1 MNNKIEEIIRDEEAV
16 WEQRKLG
23 DNIVEYTEKTT
34 ENNQYPVLTSS
45 RKGIFFQTDYYD
57 GNQIASADNTGYNIV
72 PYGYFT
78 YRHMSDDE
86 IFHFNI
92 NDIAENGIVSTL
104 YPVFTTDENLDSRYL
119 QYQLNYGREF
129 SRYAI
134 LQKQGGSRTYMY
146 LNKLRN
152 LYLTVPTAIEE
163 QKKISEYF
171 TNLDHLITLHQR
183 KCEETKI
190 LKKYMLQKMFPQNGQ
205 KVPEIRFKGFT
216 EDWEQRKLNEIADKV
231 SEKNKNNEFSEPFT
245 NSAEQGIISQKDYFD
260 REIVNNENLNGYY
273 IVRNDD
279 FIYNPR
285 ISVTA
290 PVGPIN
296 RNRLGRNGVMSPLY
310 TVFRTHDIDNLYLEF
325 YFKTTKWHRFMKL
338 NGDSGARFDRF
349 TISSTQFMEMP
360 IPYPTLEEQQKIG
373 EYFDSLDNLITLHQ
387 RISLYFFKINTFV
400 WEQRKLN
407 EIADKVSEKN
417 KNNEFSEPFT
427 NSAEQGIISQKDYF
441 DREIVNNENLN
452 GYYIVRNDDFIYNP
466 RISVTAPVGP
476 INRNRLGRNGVM
488 SPLYTVFRTHDI
500 DNLYLEFYFKTTKWH
515 RFMKL
520 NGDSGARFDRFTISS
535 TQFMEMPIPYPTLE
549 EQQKIGEYFD
559 SLDNL
564 ITLHQRKPYFWNK
577 FIVIDWEQRKLGDI
591 SSLITKGSTPKDKS
605 GTGEVNFIKVE
616 NINDFSGDI
625 VSMSK
630 ISLEEHQGY
639 LKRSQLQE
647 GDILFSIA
655 GTLGRVTSVN
665 KAILP
670 ANTNQA
676 LSIIRLK
683 EGNLEYV
690 KTCLKG
696 NVVAD
701 FIRRNPTIGAQPNL
715 SLEQV
720 SNLEIEIPSEAEQ
733 EKIGLYFSNLD
744 NLITLHHHKL
754 FIINGLKLFT
764 VIQCK
769 YYSLLN
775 ILIKNKNTKEA
786 KLMPE
791 LERVIEEK
799 LIDQL
804 VYGDSQ
810 WTYREDL
817 KTEEDLWR
825 NFKYILEQNNK
836 DRLNGESLSDAE
848 FEQVKNQLQFSSFY
862 KAGEWLVGENGKVMV
877 HVQRDTEKL
886 HLVVMNHEHIAG
898 GSSVYEVINQ
908 YSALKDED
916 DYYTVSRNRRFDVTL
931 MINGLPMIH
940 IELKNRQHSYMDGFN
955 QIKKYISE
963 GKFTGIFS
971 AVQMFVVSNGVDT
984 KYFAAASDTD
994 LNAKFMSGWVDEK
1007 NNPVSDYLDFAKS
1020 VLRIPEAHEMIAR
1033 YTVLDRDAK
1042 RLIILRPYQI
1052 HAIESI
1058 REASKIGKSGFVWH
1072 TTGSGK
1078 TLTSYKATRNLLMD
1092 IPSLDKTI
1100 FLIDRKDLDTQTSSA
1115 FQAYANNDVIAVDK
1129 TDNVNDLKKKL
1140 KSGDRKVIVTTIQK
1154 MQILVTKRLQE
1165 DTPEYNKIKNLRIA
1179 FVVDE
1184 CHRAVTPKTKRELER
1199 FFGRSLWFGFT
1210 GTPRFAEN
1218 PYAQMGDLP
1227 RTTEELYGKCLHKY
1241 TIQNA
1246 IKDNAVLGF
1255 QVEHNG
1261 PKNME
1266 DETDPSLYD
1275 NETHMLRVLDIILNK
1290 SYQKF
1295 GLQNGKGQTYEAILT
1310 TSSIQLAQKYYE
1322 LLSKV
1327 KNGETD
1333 LEIDERMKQVLPD
1346 YPKFAI
1352 TYSVTEN
1359 EEGSH
1364 VNQEKM
1370 QKSLND
1376 YNEMFGTK
1384 FDLSQIQSYN
1394 ENLNKRLA
1402 RKDKKYKSRNR
1413 QLDLVIVVDR
1423 LLTGFDAPCLS
1434 TIFIDRQ
1441 PMGPHDLIQAFSR
1454 TNRIFDPNKAYGQ
1467 IVTFQAPVLFKECV
1481 DNAVKLYSAGST
1493 EVALLAEWDKVEPAF
1508 KRALSALKA
1517 VAETPDEETDMSL
1530 KELKVFAKAFQTF
1543 DRLFAQ
1549 IKSFTQYD
1557 ESMLEDYGITEEEY
1571 EDYVGHY
1578 QNAMTKIKLAEPD
1591 DTQTPP
1597 EAEET
1602 VDTDYELM
1610 AYSSTKIDYEYII
1623 NLIQNIVT
1631 PDEDAEAVTPEERQK
1646 QIDEVKQ
1653 YIEEMRKDNPKVA
1666 AIMTTLVNEIEQ
1678 DENKYKGQSIM
1689 NIVENMKHDCIN
1701 QVVTDFCV
1709 TWYASKDD
1717 VMYAA
1722 LHYRNGE
1729 IPNESVIKSTINYTR
1744 YKESQ
1749 EKALPKFK
1757 YYSQCM
1763 AELRKI
1769 LDEEIKPL
1777 ITVS

>member
-1 MNNKIEEIIRDEEAV
+1 MNNKIGEIIRDEEAV

-23 DNIVEYTEKTT
+23 NITVKIGSGKTPLGGKSAYVET
-34 ENNQYPVLTSS
+34 
-45 RKGIFFQTDYYD
+45 GIPLIRSQNVNGDKVDF
-57 GNQIASADNTGYNIV
+57 ADIV
-72 PYGYFT
+72 YI
-78 YRHMSDDE
+78 DE
-86 IFHFNI
+86 
-92 NDIAENGIVSTL
+92 A
-104 YPVFTTDENLDSRYL
+104 TDELMANSRVYTNDVL
-119 QYQLNYGREF
+119 LNITGASIGRSAVYKGLESANVNQHVCIIRPTEGHQPDFIQLNL
-129 SRYAI
+129 S
-134 LQKQGGSRTYMY
+134 S
-146 LNKLRN
+146 
-152 LYLTVPTAIEE
+152 
-163 QKKISEYF
+163 
-171 TNLDHLITLHQR
+171 D
-183 KCEETKI
+183 
-190 LKKYMLQKMFPQNGQ
+190 NGQ
-205 KVPEIRFKGFT
+205 KQIDASQAGGGREGLNFQEIGKMQFSFPS
-216 EDWEQRKLNEIADKV
+216 LNE
-231 SEKNKNNEFSEPFT
+231 
-245 NSAEQGIISQKDYFD
+245 QKAIGRYF
-260 REIVNNENLNGYY
+260 NC
-273 IVRNDD
+273 
-279 FIYNPR
+279 
-285 ISVTA
+285 
-290 PVGPIN
+290 
-296 RNRLGRNGVMSPLY
+296 
-310 TVFRTHDIDNLYLEF
+310 
-325 YFKTTKWHRFMKL
+325 
-338 NGDSGARFDRF
+338 
-349 TISSTQFMEMP
+349 
-360 IPYPTLEEQQKIG
+360 
-373 EYFDSLDNLITLHQ
+373 LDHLITLHQ
-387 RISLYFFKINTFV
+387 RISLYFLKINTFV
-400 WEQRKLN
+400 WEQRKL
-407 EIADKVSEKN
+407 EDFGKATGGTSIES
-417 KNNEFSEPFT
+417 EFSEDGIYKVVSIGSYSE
-427 NSAEQGIISQKDYF
+427 NSVYNDQGLRAIKSDKTSN
-441 DREIVNNENLN
+441 RVLN
-452 GYYIVRNDDFIYNP
+452 RNDLTMILND
-466 RISVTAPVGP
+466 
-476 INRNRLGRNGVM
+476 
-488 SPLYTVFRTHDI
+488 
-500 DNLYLEFYFKTTKWH
+500 KTTSGNIIG
-515 RFMKL
+515 RVLLIEESGIYVYNQRTERIEINLDEYDPVFLYEML
-520 NGDSGARFDRFTISS
+520 NAPNIREKIIKQAQGNTQIYVNWTAISLLEY
-535 TQFMEMPIPYPTLE
+535 MIPSKE
-549 EQQKIGEYFD
+549 EQVKIGEYLHNI
-559 SLDNL
+559 SNL

-577 FIVIDWEQRKLGDI
+577 FIVIDWEQRKLDNVVEFLDTMRKPLEGAKRI
-591 SSLITKGSTPKDKS
+591 SGPYPYYGASGIVDYVDGYLFDEELILLSEDGANITDRNYPVCFLASGKYWVNNHAHVLHTKQGN
-605 GTGEVNFIKVE
+605 ENNFICNALERKDYTQYNTGMAMPKLNKE
-616 NINDFSGDI
+616 TCK
-625 VSMSK
+625 K
-630 ISLEEHQGY
+630 IPISCPGFEEQ
-639 LKRSQLQE
+639 K
-647 GDILFSIA
+647 
-655 GTLGRVTSVN
+655 
-665 KAILP
+665 
-670 ANTNQA
+670 
-676 LSIIRLK
+676 
-683 EGNLEYV
+683 
-690 KTCLKG
+690 
-696 NVVAD
+696 
-701 FIRRNPTIGAQPNL
+701 
-715 SLEQV
+715 
-720 SNLEIEIPSEAEQ
+720 
-733 EKIGLYFSNLD
+733 KIGDYFRNLD
-744 NLITLHHHKL
+744 HLITLHHHKL

-764 VIQCK
+764 VMQCK
-769 YYSLLN
+769 CHLLLN
-775 ILIKNKNTKEA
+775 ISNKNKKTKKEI

-940 IELKNRQHSYMDGFN
+940 IELKNRQHSYVDGFN

-1058 REASKIGKSGFVWH
+1058 REASKTGKSGFVWH

-1578 QNAMTKIKLAEPD
+1578 QNAITKIKLAEPD
-1591 DTQTPP
+1591 DPQTPP

-1631 PDEDAEAVTPEERQK
+1631 PDEDTEAVTPEERQK

-1666 AIMTTLVNEIEQ
+1666 DIMTTLVNEIEQ

>member
-1 MNNKIEEIIRDEEAV
+1 LNNKIEEIIRDEEAV

-23 DNIVEYTEKTT
+23 DILISLQNNTLSRADLSNEAGVAKNVHYGDVLIKFGEVLDVSKEKLPMISDESVLSKYKSSFLQNGDVIVADTAEDSTVGKCSEIAGLNDEVVLSGLHTIPYRPIEK
-34 ENNQYPVLTSS
+34 
-45 RKGIFFQTDYYD
+45 F
-57 GNQIASADNTGYNIV
+57 ASGYL
-72 PYGYFT
+72 GY
-78 YRHMSDDE
+78 
-86 IFHFNI
+86 
-92 NDIAENGIVSTL
+92 
-104 YPVFTTDENLDSRYL
+104 
-119 QYQLNYGREF
+119 
-129 SRYAI
+129 
-134 LQKQGGSRTYMY
+134 Y
-146 LNKLRN
+146 LNSSAYHNQLIPLMQGIKVASISKSAMQDTDIV
-152 LYLTVPTAIEE
+152 YPKSVKE
-163 QKKISEYF
+163 QGKIGDYF
-171 TNLDHLITLHQR
+171 QSLDH
-183 KCEETKI
+183 
-190 LKKYMLQKMFPQNGQ
+190 
-205 KVPEIRFKGFT
+205 
-216 EDWEQRKLNEIADKV
+216 
-231 SEKNKNNEFSEPFT
+231 
-245 NSAEQGIISQKDYFD
+245 
-260 REIVNNENLNGYY
+260 
-273 IVRNDD
+273 
-279 FIYNPR
+279 
-285 ISVTA
+285 
-290 PVGPIN
+290 
-296 RNRLGRNGVMSPLY
+296 
-310 TVFRTHDIDNLYLEF
+310 
-325 YFKTTKWHRFMKL
+325 
-338 NGDSGARFDRF
+338 
-349 TISSTQFMEMP
+349 
-360 IPYPTLEEQQKIG
+360 
-373 EYFDSLDNLITLHQ
+373 LITLHQ
-387 RISLYFFKINTFV
+387 RISLYFLKINTFV
-400 WEQRKLN
+400 WEQRKLDDVVEFLDTMRKPLEGAKRISGSYPYYGASGIVDYVDGYLFDEELILLSEDGANITDRNYPVCFLASGKYWVNNHAHVLRTKKEN
-407 EIADKVSEKN
+407 E
-417 KNNEFSEPFT
+417 NNFIC
-427 NSAEQGIISQKDYF
+427 NSLERKDYTQ
-441 DREIVNNENLN
+441 
-452 GYYIVRNDDFIYNP
+452 YNTGMAMP
-466 RISVTAPVGP
+466 
-476 INRNRLGRNGVM
+476 
-488 SPLYTVFRTHDI
+488 
-500 DNLYLEFYFKTTKWH
+500 
-515 RFMKL
+515 KL
-520 NGDSGARFDRFTISS
+520 NKETCRKI
-535 TQFMEMPIPYPTLE
+535 PILCPAFE
-549 EQQKIGEYFD
+549 EQQKIGDYFR
-559 SLDNL
+559 SLDHL

-577 FIVIDWEQRKLGDI
+577 FIVIDWEQRKFGELVTIERGGSPRPIDKFITNDENGLNWVKIGDAPEHGNYITQTKEKIRPEGLSKTREVHPGDLVLSNSMSFGRPYIMAIDGCIHDGWLAIRDTKKNFELKFLCTLLGTDGM
-591 SSLITKGSTPKDKS
+591 LNQYKAMAAGSTVNNLNKELVG
-605 GTGEVNFIKVE
+605 GTTVE
-616 NINDFSGDI
+616 FP
-625 VSMSK
+625 MM
-630 ISLEEHQGY
+630 EEQ
-639 LKRSQLQE
+639 
-647 GDILFSIA
+647 I
-655 GTLGRVTSVN
+655 
-665 KAILP
+665 
-670 ANTNQA
+670 
-676 LSIIRLK
+676 
-683 EGNLEYV
+683 
-690 KTCLKG
+690 
-696 NVVAD
+696 
-701 FIRRNPTIGAQPNL
+701 
-715 SLEQV
+715 
-720 SNLEIEIPSEAEQ
+720 
-733 EKIGLYFSNLD
+733 KIGDYFTTID
-744 NLITLHHHKL
+744 HLITLHHHKL
-754 FIINGLKLFT
+754 FIINELKVFT
-764 VIQCK
+764 VMQCK
-769 YYSLLN
+769 CHLLLN
-775 ILIKNKNTKEA
+775 ISNKNKKTKKEI

-1631 PDEDAEAVTPEERQK
+1631 PDEDTEAVTPEERQK
-1646 QIDEVKQ
+1646 QIEEVKQ

-1666 AIMTTLVNEIEQ
+1666 DIMTTLVNGIEQ

-1729 IPNESVIKSTINYTR
+1729 IPNESVIKSTIDYTR

-1763 AELRKI
+1763 AELRKV

>member
-1 MNNKIEEIIRDEEAV
+1 MGSRDVSGCYLIENGEFAYNKSTSTDAPWGAIKRLDRYENGVLSTLYIVFGIKANNPIDSDFLVSYYSTNLWHKGIHEIAAEGARNHGLLNIAPADFFETKLMIPQDIEEQKKIGKYFEELERLITLHQRITPYFLKINAFV

-23 DNIVEYTEKTT
+23 DVLERRIEQRQQSEEYPRLAFASGQGVIPLSERKTNNREQLTKDEYTKKYLVT
-34 ENNQYPVLTSS
+34 EL
-45 RKGIFFQTDYYD
+45 
-57 GNQIASADNTGYNIV
+57 
-72 PYGYFT
+72 
-78 YRHMSDDE
+78 
-86 IFHFNI
+86 
-92 NDIAENGIVSTL
+92 NDIVYNPANVKYGAIDRNKCGRGLISPIYVT
-104 YPVFTTDENLDSRYL
+104 FTT
-119 QYQLNYGREF
+119 
-129 SRYAI
+129 
-134 LQKQGGSRTYMY
+134 
-146 LNKLRN
+146 
-152 LYLTVPTAIEE
+152 
-163 QKKISEYF
+163 
-171 TNLDHLITLHQR
+171 
-183 KCEETKI
+183 
-190 LKKYMLQKMFPQNGQ
+190 
-205 KVPEIRFKGFT
+205 
-216 EDWEQRKLNEIADKV
+216 NEIPGFI
-231 SEKNKNNEFSEPFT
+231 E
-245 NSAEQGIISQKDYFD
+245 
-260 REIVNNENLNGYY
+260 RIVTSH
-273 IVRNDD
+273 D
-279 FIYNPR
+279 FQQRALRFEEGTVTKRQSVNPEDL
-285 ISVTA
+285 VTLDILVA
-290 PVGPIN
+290 PK
-296 RNRLGRNGVMSPLY
+296 R
-310 TVFRTHDIDNLYLEF
+310 
-325 YFKTTKWHRFMKL
+325 
-338 NGDSGARFDRF
+338 
-349 TISSTQFMEMP
+349 
-360 IPYPTLEEQQKIG
+360 EEQQKIAT
-373 EYFDSLDNLITLHQ
+373 YFDSLDH
-387 RISLYFFKINTFV
+387 
-400 WEQRKLN
+400 
-407 EIADKVSEKN
+407 
-417 KNNEFSEPFT
+417 
-427 NSAEQGIISQKDYF
+427 
-441 DREIVNNENLN
+441 
-452 GYYIVRNDDFIYNP
+452 
-466 RISVTAPVGP
+466 
-476 INRNRLGRNGVM
+476 
-488 SPLYTVFRTHDI
+488 
-500 DNLYLEFYFKTTKWH
+500 
-515 RFMKL
+515 
-520 NGDSGARFDRFTISS
+520 
-535 TQFMEMPIPYPTLE
+535 
-549 EQQKIGEYFD
+549 
-559 SLDNL
+559 L

-577 FIVIDWEQRKLGDI
+577 FIVIDWEQRKLGDSCKLNGRIGFRGYTEKDII
-591 SSLITKGSTPKDKS
+591 SKEAGGVLTFSPTNIVDNKLTIECKNTYITREKYDESP
-605 GTGEVNFIKVE
+605 EI
-616 NINDFSGDI
+616 
-625 VSMSK
+625 K
-630 ISLEEHQGY
+630 ISN
-639 LKRSQLQE
+639 
-647 GDILFSIA
+647 GDILFVKTGS
-655 GTLGRVTSVN
+655 TLGKS
-665 KAILP
+665 
-670 ANTNQA
+670 A
-676 LSIIRLK
+676 LVAGLK
-683 EGNLEYV
+683 EDASINPQIVVMHVE
-690 KTCLKG
+690 KDTENFMS
-696 NVVAD
+696 NVLITDRVMKQVA
-701 FIRRNPTIGAQPNL
+701 A
-715 SLEQV
+715 V
-720 SNLEIEIPSEAEQ
+720 
-733 EKIGLYFSNLD
+733 KIGGAVPTMTETELKNFTYFAPAEKEEKKKIGDHFRTLD

-764 VIQCK
+764 AIQCK
-769 YYSLLN
+769 CYLLLN
-775 ILIKNKNTKEA
+775 ISNKNKKTKKEI

>member
-1 MNNKIEEIIRDEEAV
+1 MFKEYSEKNHTELPALTIIQGGGTVKREDSDRNLMYDKSNLSNYKMVRKDDFIVHLRSFEGGLEKASSDGIISPAYHTFHSDVADSRFYYPYFRSHEFIKHKLVPHVYGIRDGRSIDIDGMKTIEIPYTSTEEQQKIGDYLESIDHHITLHQRITPYFLKINAFV

-23 DNIVEYTEKTT
+23 DSCKLNGRIGFRGYTEKDIISKEAGGVLTFSPTNIVDNKLTIECKNTYITREKYDESPEIKISNGDILFVKTGSTLGKSALVAGLKEDASINPQIVVMRVEKDT
-34 ENNQYPVLTSS
+34 ENFMSNVL
-45 RKGIFFQTDYYD
+45 ITDRVMKQVAAVKI
-57 GNQIASADNTGYNIV
+57 GGAV
-72 PYGYFT
+72 PTMTETELKNFT
-78 YRHMSDDE
+78 Y
-86 IFHFNI
+86 FAP
-92 NDIAENGIVSTL
+92 AE
-104 YPVFTTDENLDSRYL
+104 
-119 QYQLNYGREF
+119 
-129 SRYAI
+129 
-134 LQKQGGSRTYMY
+134 K
-146 LNKLRN
+146 
-152 LYLTVPTAIEE
+152 EE
-163 QKKISEYF
+163 KKKIG
-171 TNLDHLITLHQR
+171 DH
-183 KCEETKI
+183 
-190 LKKYMLQKMFPQNGQ
+190 
-205 KVPEIRFKGFT
+205 
-216 EDWEQRKLNEIADKV
+216 
-231 SEKNKNNEFSEPFT
+231 
-245 NSAEQGIISQKDYFD
+245 
-260 REIVNNENLNGYY
+260 
-273 IVRNDD
+273 
-279 FIYNPR
+279 
-285 ISVTA
+285 
-290 PVGPIN
+290 
-296 RNRLGRNGVMSPLY
+296 
-310 TVFRTHDIDNLYLEF
+310 FRT
-325 YFKTTKWHRFMKL
+325 
-338 NGDSGARFDRF
+338 
-349 TISSTQFMEMP
+349 
-360 IPYPTLEEQQKIG
+360 
-373 EYFDSLDNLITLHQ
+373 
-387 RISLYFFKINTFV
+387 
-400 WEQRKLN
+400 
-407 EIADKVSEKN
+407 
-417 KNNEFSEPFT
+417 
-427 NSAEQGIISQKDYF
+427 
-441 DREIVNNENLN
+441 
-452 GYYIVRNDDFIYNP
+452 
-466 RISVTAPVGP
+466 
-476 INRNRLGRNGVM
+476 
-488 SPLYTVFRTHDI
+488 
-500 DNLYLEFYFKTTKWH
+500 
-515 RFMKL
+515 
-520 NGDSGARFDRFTISS
+520 
-535 TQFMEMPIPYPTLE
+535 
-549 EQQKIGEYFD
+549 
-559 SLDNL
+559 LDNL

-577 FIVIDWEQRKLGDI
+577 FIVIDWEQRKLGDVLERRI
-591 SSLITKGSTPKDKS
+591 EQRQQSEEYPRLAFASGQGVIPLSERKTNNREQLTKDEYTKKYLV
-605 GTGEVNFIKVE
+605 TELN
-616 NINDFSGDI
+616 DI
-625 VSMSK
+625 VYNPANVK
-630 ISLEEHQGY
+630 YGAIDRNKCGRGLISPIYVTFTTNEIPGFIERIVTSHDFQQRALRFEEGTVT
-639 LKRSQLQE
+639 KRQSVNPEDLVTL
-647 GDILFSIA
+647 DILVAPKREEQQKIA
-655 GTLGRVTSVN
+655 T
-665 KAILP
+665 
-670 ANTNQA
+670 
-676 LSIIRLK
+676 
-683 EGNLEYV
+683 YF
-690 KTCLKG
+690 
-696 NVVAD
+696 D
-701 FIRRNPTIGAQPNL
+701 
-715 SLEQV
+715 SL
-720 SNLEIEIPSEAEQ
+720 
-733 EKIGLYFSNLD
+733 D
-744 NLITLHHHKL
+744 HLITLHHHKL

-764 VIQCK
+764 AIQCK
-769 YYSLLN
+769 CYLLLN
-775 ILIKNKNTKEA
+775 ISNKNKKTKKEI

-1020 VLRIPEAHEMIAR
+1020 VLCIPEAHEMIAR

-1666 AIMTTLVNEIEQ
+1666 DIMTTLVNEIEQ